1 MKSHIEALL
10 AMMETESDKLDL
22 LTCIALGT
30 DDPDLFNLTEEMR
43 HDLVYA
49 ESNGQELLY

>member
-10 AMMETESDKLDL
+10 TMMETESDKLDL

-30 DDPDLFNLTEEMR
+30 DDEDLFNLTEEMR
-43 HDLVYA
+43 HDLVYG